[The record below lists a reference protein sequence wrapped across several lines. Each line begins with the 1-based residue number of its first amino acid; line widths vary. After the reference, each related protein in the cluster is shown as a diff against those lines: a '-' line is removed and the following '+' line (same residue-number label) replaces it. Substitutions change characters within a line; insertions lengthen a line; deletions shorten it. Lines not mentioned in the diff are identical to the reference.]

1 MKLGEGNCG
10 LNETHINA
18 RKIKYL
24 SDTFS
29 VKNDLKIGHAC
40 SLMTFNFA
48 VEYVIREVKANQ
60 EGLKL
65 NATYHTFVY
74 ADGVNVLGNYV

>member
-1 MKLGEGNCG
+1 
-10 LNETHINA
+10 
-18 RKIKYL
+18 L

-29 VKNDLKIGHAC
+29 IKNDLKIGYAC
-40 SLMTFNFA
+40 LPMTFNFA

-65 NATYHTFVY
+65 NATHLTSFY
-74 ADGVNVLGNYV
+74 ADGVNLLDNYVQTIKKNTEYLLVANKEIGL